1 MKIGLGSPASYVF
14 AVAFVVAP
22 VTVALAVLLLTGG
35 AGQSASAKP
44 YFLGLAALSVAPGVL
59 YLERMRRL
67 QMRRMGQP
75 PGPGAADGEL
85 RLAAVGIGCFVAAE
99 CFVVAFIDWR
109 VAAGYCALVVVW
121 VLVWVPRGNR
131 TILARSAV
139 EVRCTPQAAFEL
151 VSDPNNWP
159 LYVPELELTQPVEV
173 PVRLGTVIRDRIRR
187 DGKITV
193 AADEEV
199 VALEP
204 GVQFGTAIQGDPQTS
219 SGIYQF
225 EPATGGTRIEYSH
238 RSLVSLPA
246 AIFGIALRRA
256 SIVKQMSDRRAETL
270 ARIKA
275 LLEEPG
281 ATSV

>member
-44 YFLGLAALSVAPGVL
+44 YFLGMAVLSVAPGVL

-109 VAAGYCALVVVW
+109 VAAGYFALVVVW
-121 VLVWVPRGNR
+121 VLLWVPRGNR

-173 PVRLGTVIRDRIRR
+173 PVRLGTVISDRGFAGTERSPSRPTRR
-187 DGKITV
+187 SSRLNRACNLAPRFRVTPRRARESISSSPQP
-193 AADEEV
+193 AA
-199 VALEP
+199 P
-204 GVQFGTAIQGDPQTS
+204 GLSTHIDPSSRCRPRS
-219 SGIYQF
+219 SGSLCG
-225 EPATGGTRIEYSH
+225 AR
-238 RSLVSLPA
+238 RS
-246 AIFGIALRRA
+246 
-256 SIVKQMSDRRAETL
+256 
-270 ARIKA
+270 
-275 LLEEPG
+275 
-281 ATSV
+281 